1 MALGDSYATLDE
13 LKNRL
18 RIGLSDTTDDS
29 ALTSALAVASRAIDK
44 ACNRQFNDAGA
55 VSARVFRTNNWYRA
69 EVDDFSTTTGLIIKS
84 DEADDGQFEVTWQ
97 AGLDYQLE
105 PLNGVVDGEPGWPY
119 WIICATESNY
129 FNTWARWAQLE
140 VTAQWGWAAVPAAIK
155 EAALIV
161 AEETFKLKDAPFGVA
176 GFGEYGAVRVRNN
189 PMAWNLIA
197 PYRRDVVLVG

>member
-1 MALGDSYATLDE
+1 MALGDPYATLDE

-55 VSARVFRTNNWYRA
+55 ASARVFRTDNWYRA
-69 EVDDFSTTTGLIIKS
+69 EVDDFSTTTGLVIKS

-140 VTAQWGWAAVPAAIK
+140 VTARWGWAAVPAAIK
-155 EAALIV
+155 EATLIV

>member
-1 MALGDSYATLDE
+1 MALGDPYATLDE
-13 LKNRL
+13 LKTRL
-18 RIGLSDTTDDS
+18 RIGLSDTSDDS
-29 ALTSALAVASRAIDK
+29 ALSSALLVASRAVDK
-44 ACNRQFNDAGA
+44 ACNRQFNDAGT
-55 VSARVFRTNNWYRA
+55 VSARVFRTNDWYRA
-69 EVDDFSTTTGLIIKS
+69 EVDDFSTTTGLIIQS

-105 PLNGVVDGEPGWPY
+105 PLNGIVDGEPGWPY

-129 FNTWARWAQLE
+129 FVKWARWAQLQ
-140 VTAQWGWAAVPAAIK
+140 VTARWGWAAVPAAVK
-155 EAALIV
+155 EATLIV

-197 PYRRDVVLVG
+197 PYRRDPILVG

>member
-1 MALGDSYATLDE
+1 MALGDPYATLDE

-44 ACNRQFNDAGA
+44 ACNRQFNDAGTP
-55 VSARVFRTNNWYRA
+55 SARVFRTNSWYRA
-69 EVDDFSTTTGLIIKS
+69 EVDDFSTTTGLVIKS

-140 VTAQWGWAAVPAAIK
+140 VTARWGWAAVPAAIK
-155 EAALIV
+155 EATLIV